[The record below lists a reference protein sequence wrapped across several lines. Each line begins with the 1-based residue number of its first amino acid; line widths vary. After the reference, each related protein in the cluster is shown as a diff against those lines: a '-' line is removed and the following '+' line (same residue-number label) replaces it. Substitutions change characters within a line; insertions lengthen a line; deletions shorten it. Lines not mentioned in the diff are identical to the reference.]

1 RVENHSFNPWGEK
14 TAGLAPS
21 QTLPETKGWIGERFD
36 EDAGLQ
42 YLNAR
47 YYDPKLGL
55 FLQPDWFEVTQAG
68 VGTNRYSYSFNDPV
82 NLLDPN
88 GNVVP
93 IAAIAIGAAIA
104 LLGSGDYANAPT
116 SSSGWDGSDGG
127 SDTYSRSSLDIA
139 STMVG
144 GAAAR
149 GILRAGLELARRAAA
164 KYPRFTEA
172 AATALAIDSM
182 GEPGGGFGAGARVVV
197 RQTARSGSNI
207 GVNAPNTGSLL
218 WGSWNDYP
226 KVTIGSRDYAQIGG
240 RNYPRHA
247 VDRTQPSGL
256 GTPAGADGPGRN
268 VTPNM
273 VEDVINGGSV
283 RTTTVNG
290 VPRAI
295 YTSGNV
301 SVVTEDAGRTIVTI
315 LRNRSP

>member
-149 GILRAGLELARRAAA
+149 GILRAGSELARRAAA

-182 GEPGGGFGAGARVVV
+182 GEPGGGFGAGTRAVV

-207 GVNAPNTGSLL
+207 GVNGTNTGAGGQTGFS
-218 WGSWNDYP
+218 
-226 KVTIGSRDYAQIGG
+226 GSRGNPLEQP
-240 RNYPRHA
+240 NY
-247 VDRTQPSGL
+247 Q
-256 GTPAGADGPGRN
+256 PGRN
-268 VTPNM
+268 TPTTIGDRTFSGHALDQMQNRGIPPSV
-273 VEDVINGGSV
+273 VEDAISPSNYVGPGNRPNTSV
-283 RTTTVNG
+283 YYSSTNG
-290 VPRAI
+290 VRVI
-295 YTSGNV
+295 TNDGGD
-301 SVVTEDAGRTIVTI
+301 VVTVITAPRQ
-315 LRNRSP
+315 